1 MVHSML
7 KVFRQ
12 DDADLHAIATRRWA
26 SPYERATQAAS
37 IIDCVFNVEHE
48 VAAKYEIKFD
58 LAQVVLMFDVA
69 VPYDTVV
76 ACPTVKYGNG
86 ILAAVHGFS
95 VSIKK
100 NGKECTTLRY
110 VATIDHMNRTFNF
123 KRGTSI
129 FKWFLQTSTLGLCM
143 FLLFLMGVRLIY
155 GSEDEDMGMED
166 PWEVL
171 DE

>member
-1 MVHSML
+1 MVHNML

-12 DDADLHAIATRRWA
+12 DDADLHAIATARFA

-76 ACPTVKYGNG
+76 ACPTVRYGNG

-95 VSIKK
+95 VQTKRNK
-100 NGKECTTLRY
+100 TGTTLRY
-110 VATIDHMNRTFNF
+110 TATVDHMNRTFNY
-123 KRGTSI
+123 KRTSSI
-129 FKWFLQTSTLGLCM
+129 FKWFLQPSTLGLCM
-143 FLLFLMGVRLIY
+143 FFLFLMGVRLIY
-155 GSEDEDMGMED
+155 GSEDEETDLD
-166 PWEVL
+166 VWEVL

>member
-1 MVHSML
+1 MVHNML

-12 DDADLHAIATRRWA
+12 DDADLHAIATARFA

-69 VPYDTVV
+69 VDYETVV
-76 ACPTVKYGNG
+76 TCPTVKYGNG

-95 VSIKK
+95 VVLKK
-100 NGKECTTLRY
+100 NGKGTTLRY
-110 VATIDHMNRTFNF
+110 VATVDHMNKTFNF
-123 KRGTSI
+123 RRGTSVA
-129 FKWFLQTSTLGLCM
+129 KWFLQTTTLGMTM
-143 FLLFLMGVRLIY
+143 FFVFLAGVRVIY

-166 PWEVL
+166 PWEVD

>member
-1 MVHSML
+1 ML
-7 KVFRQ
+7 RFLAQ
-12 DDADLHAIATRRWA
+12 TDADLHAIASNRWA
-26 SPYERATQAAS
+26 SPYERAMQAVS
-37 IIDCVFNVEHE
+37 IMNTVFEIEHL
-48 VAAKYEIKFD
+48 VTSKSEIKFD
-58 LAQVVLMFDVA
+58 LAQVVLMLDVA

-95 VSIKK
+95 VGIKK

-110 VATIDHMNRTFNF
+110 VATVDHMNKTFNF
-123 KRGTSI
+123 RRGTSVA
-129 FKWFLQTSTLGLCM
+129 KWFLQTTTLGMTM
-143 FLLFLMGVRLIY
+143 FFVFLAGVRVIY

>member
-1 MVHSML
+1 MVHNML

-12 DDADLHAIATRRWA
+12 DDADLHAIATARFA

-76 ACPTVKYGNG
+76 ACPTVRYGNG

-95 VSIKK
+95 VQTKRNK
-100 NGKECTTLRY
+100 TGTTLRY
-110 VATIDHMNRTFNF
+110 TATVDHMNRTFNY
-123 KRGTSI
+123 KRTSSI

-143 FLLFLMGVRLIY
+143 FFLFLMGVRLIY
-155 GSEDEDMGMED
+155 GSEDEDD
-166 PWEVL
+166 PWEVD

>member
-1 MVHSML
+1 ML
-7 KVFRQ
+7 RFLAQ
-12 DDADLHAIATRRWA
+12 TDADLHAIASNRWA
-26 SPYERATQAAS
+26 SPYERAMQAVS
-37 IIDCVFNVEHE
+37 IMNTVFEIEHL
-48 VAAKYEIKFD
+48 VTSKSEIKFD
-58 LAQVVLMFDVA
+58 LAQVVLMLDVA

-95 VSIKK
+95 VGIKK
-100 NGKECTTLRY
+100 NGKGCTTLRY
-110 VATIDHMNRTFNF
+110 VATVDHMNKTFNF
-123 KRGTSI
+123 RRGTSVA
-129 FKWFLQTSTLGLCM
+129 KWFLQTTTLGMTM
-143 FLLFLMGVRLIY
+143 FFVFLAGVRVIY